1 MPGLVLGESLP
12 GPDVS
17 LVPDPDTGGA
27 AGVAPPAEHLPGP
40 VPLAVTAEH
49 LLGQNSG
56 EQLPVQLDLDVV
68 TQVGQESL
76 VPLLATV
83 LTHSVLEHHLQQ
95 IIKEVKTKIR
105 FAFTST
111 GFVIL
116 AKARFKSDL
125 AESRD

>member
-27 AGVAPPAEHLPGP
+27 AGVAPPAQHLPGP

-56 EQLPVQLDLDVV
+56 EQLPVQLHLDVV

-83 LTHSVLEHHLQQ
+83 LTHSVLEHHLEQN
-95 IIKEVKTKIR
+95 EVQTKIR
-105 FAFTST
+105 FTFTST